1 MKFPHKPDRIEI
13 EVFHRLPAQDRVKM
27 RVRQREFM
35 RGGTDRAENFEKIN
49 LMKRD
54 GLLPVK
60 RLQRANRR
68 MEPSKLPR
76 IAAVLQLDAKEL
88 CAKALAEFHPLF
100 YNTLFVHE
108 VAPAN
113 IQPTSIV

>member
-1 MKFPHKPDRIEI
+1 MQFPHKRDRIEI

-27 RVRQREFM
+27 RVWQREFV

-60 RLQRANRR
+60 RLQRTDRR
-68 MEPSKLPR
+68 IVALQNGVGRTAWPQHERSVSKKRADFEDVP
-76 IAAVLQLDAKEL
+76 Q
-88 CAKALAEFHPLF
+88 PLRK
-100 YNTLFVHE
+100 
-108 VAPAN
+108 
-113 IQPTSIV
+113 